1 MQRSWGALQVRFM
14 SRSSASQESSDRTIA
29 VLLSTMRSGST
40 LLKAL
45 LAQAP
50 DISDLPETDFQ
61 PYADAAKRDR
71 LEALSDERILLLKR
85 PGWFNEVGRYPR
97 LPAHPNVKAIA
108 LVRDTYAF
116 GLSARRMVF
125 RHVPFLQRSGL
136 GNRFLVERYWRGVN
150 QRLLDLSRRD
160 EMPTYL
166 VRYEDVLAD
175 PIGQTAAM
183 FKFLGSDQTDGV
195 ETYSRP
201 EGYSWQ
207 WGKDDGGAVIKSLK
221 VQPQRPIDYADRKL
235 FAAIKGSEA
244 TLQLRRELG
253 YPELP

>member
-1 MQRSWGALQVRFM
+1 MSKPEPTSQR
-14 SRSSASQESSDRTIA
+14 RSTGPTLSESEGKTIG

-61 PYADAAKRDR
+61 LFADPAKRAE
-71 LEALSDERILLLKR
+71 LEGLSDERILLLKR
-85 PGWFNEVGRYPR
+85 PGWFNDIGRYPR
-97 LPAHPNVKAIA
+97 LPAHPDVRAIA
-108 LVRDTYAF
+108 LIRDTYAF
-116 GLSARRMVF
+116 GLSARKMAF
-125 RHVPFLQRSGL
+125 RHVPFLQRSGW

-150 QRLLDLSRRD
+150 QCLLDLSRQN
-160 EMPTYL
+160 EVPTLL
-166 VRYEDVLAD
+166 VRYEDVLTD

-183 FKFLGSDQTDGV
+183 FKFLGSSQTEGV
-195 ETYSRP
+195 ETYGRP
-201 EGYSWQ
+201 ESYSWQ

-235 FAAIKGSEA
+235 FAAIKNSA
-244 TLQLRRELG
+244 PTLELRRELG

>member
-1 MQRSWGALQVRFM
+1 M
-14 SRSSASQESSDRTIA
+14 SNGDATNPNQATDSPTVPGGKTIG

-61 PYADAAKRDR
+61 SYADASQQAD
-71 LEALSDERILLLKR
+71 LEELSDERILLLKR
-85 PGWFNEVGRYPR
+85 PGWFNEIGRYPR
-97 LPAHPNVKAIA
+97 IPDHPNVKAIA
-108 LVRDTYAF
+108 LIRDAYAF
-116 GLSARRMVF
+116 GFSARRMVF
-125 RHVPFLQRSGL
+125 RYVPFLQRSGL
-136 GNRFLVERYWRGVN
+136 GNRFLVERYWCGVN
-150 QRLLDLSRRD
+150 QQLLTMSRRN
-160 EMPTYL
+160 EVPTLL
-166 VRYEDVLAD
+166 VRYEDVLTD

-183 FKFLGSDQTDGV
+183 FKFLGSDQTEGV

-201 EGYSWQ
+201 DGYSWR

-235 FAAIKGSEA
+235 FAAIKNSEP
-244 TLQLRRELG
+244 TLKLRRELG
-253 YPELP
+253 YPDLP

>member
-1 MQRSWGALQVRFM
+1 M
-14 SRSSASQESSDRTIA
+14 SPETASPDPDGKTIG

-61 PYADAAKRDR
+61 RYVAPAQRTE
-71 LEALSDERILLLKR
+71 LEGLSDERILLLKR
-85 PGWFNEVGRYPR
+85 PGWFNDIGRYPR
-97 LPAHPNVKAIA
+97 LPDHPNVRAIA

-116 GLSARRMVF
+116 GLSARKMAF

-150 QRLLDLSRRD
+150 QRLLDLSR
-160 EMPTYL
+160 ENEVPTLL
-166 VRYEDVLAD
+166 VRYEDVLTD

-183 FKFLGSDQTDGV
+183 FKFLGSSQTAGV

-201 EGYSWQ
+201 QGYSWR

-235 FAAIKGSEA
+235 FAAIKSSEP
-244 TLQLRRELG
+244 TLKLRRALG
-253 YPELP
+253 YPDLP

>member
-1 MQRSWGALQVRFM
+1 M
-14 SRSSASQESSDRTIA
+14 SLASASSAPVGKTIA

-61 PYADAAKRDR
+61 RYADPAMRAE
-71 LEALSDERILLLKR
+71 LEGLSDERILLLKR
-85 PGWFNEVGRYPR
+85 PGWFNDIGRYPR
-97 LPAHPNVKAIA
+97 LPDHPNLRAVA

-116 GLSARRMVF
+116 GLSARKMAF
-125 RHVPFLQRSGL
+125 RHVPFLQQSGW

-150 QRLLDLSRRD
+150 QRLLDLSRQK
-160 EMPTYL
+160 EVPTLL

-183 FKFLGSDQTDGV
+183 FTFLGSAQSEGV
-195 ETYSRP
+195 ETYSPP
-201 EGYSWQ
+201 EGYSWR

-221 VQPQRPIDYADRKL
+221 VQPQRPINYTDRKL
-235 FAAIKGSEA
+235 FAAIKNSEP
-244 TLQLRRELG
+244 TLKLRRELG
-253 YPELP
+253 YPDLP